1 MSVDGKWESWVD
13 ASAKSGHVVIDI
25 QLQNGHVGGLDVCN
39 KIPEGEHV
47 ESFYGVVESFY
58 GVIEGGVVYAID
70 GHCKLVACDGGYNKV
85 GVPRLLFGKVGGT
98 CLFGGRSGGGS
109 IDGILGGSC
118 CRDVECCPIVLK
130 VENRVPKGK
139 EWP

>member
-1 MSVDGKWESWVD
+1 M
-13 ASAKSGHVVIDI
+13 KSGHVVNDI
-25 QLQNGHVGGLDVCN
+25 QLQNGHVGGSDVCN
-39 KIPEGEHV
+39 KIPDGDCV
-47 ESFYGVVESFY
+47 ESIY
-58 GVIEGGVVYAID
+58 GVIEGGVVYVID
-70 GHCKLVACDGGYNKV
+70 GHCKLVACDGGYDKV

-98 CLFGGRSGGGS
+98 CLFAGRSGGEG

-118 CRDVECCPIVLK
+118 CRDVECHPVVLK